1 MQKEYELIGKI
12 NVTIEGRASARGSG
26 LCLALPKDLALV
38 HNIIA
43 GDHLKFQITDH
54 YRQKPLADPGTQ
66 KLKKLKKASKW
77 APQNQNQKLS
87 IVTAKNAYVSNA

>member
-1 MQKEYELIGKI
+1 MPNEYELIGKI

-26 LCLALPKDLALV
+26 LCLAIPKDLASV

-54 YRQKPLADPGTQ
+54 YRQKNTDTSSTQ
-66 KLKKLKKASKW
+66 KPKTLKKTTSKRGDK
-77 APQNQNQKLS
+77 QK
-87 IVTAKNAYVSNA
+87 